1 MNRRRF
7 FFAPLGLVALGM
19 GAQPVKETKL
29 VVNVRVGAVEVDTDE
44 LINDLRKRI
53 SEDDL
58 ILIDGNS
65 RQAASLRR

>member
-1 MNRRRF
+1 
-7 FFAPLGLVALGM
+7 M

-29 VVNVRVGAVEVDTDE
+29 VVNVQVGSVEIDTDE

-58 ILIDGNS
+58 ILIDENS
-65 RQAASLRR
+65 RQGSLLRS